1 MEMDVFKEI
10 KKILMEILDLDEA
23 KISRES
29 YLMRDLGAESVD
41 LLELATALNALF
53 KVEINEE
60 AIFLKGLTK
69 ILEDSPASF
78 PFLRSE
84 RLNKIAFDLEAGP
97 PVKVEDLVSYVTWQL
112 EKGNHDVP

>member
-1 MEMDVFKEI
+1 MDVFREI
-10 KKILMEILDLDEA
+10 KKILMEILDLDDE

-41 LLELATALNALF
+41 LLELAAALNAAF

-60 AIFLKGLTK
+60 AIFLKGLTR
-69 ILEDSPASF
+69 ILKDSHASF

-84 RLNKIAFDLEAGP
+84 RLNEIASDLENGP

-112 EKGNHDVP
+112 KKVNHDVH

>member
-10 KKILMEILDLDEA
+10 KKILMEILDLKDET
-23 KISRES
+23 ISRES

-41 LLELATALNALF
+41 LLELATALNAVF

-60 AIFLKGLTK
+60 AIFLKGLTR
-69 ILEDSPASF
+69 ILKDSPASF

-84 RLNKIAFDLEAGP
+84 RLNEIASDLEAGP

-112 EKGNHDVP
+112 EKETHGVP

>member
-1 MEMDVFKEI
+1 
-10 KKILMEILDLDEA
+10 MEILDLKDET
-23 KISRES
+23 ISRES

-41 LLELATALNALF
+41 LLELATALNAVF

-60 AIFLKGLTK
+60 AIFLKGLTR
-69 ILEDSPASF
+69 ILKDSPASF

-84 RLNKIAFDLEAGP
+84 RLNEIASDLEAGP

-112 EKGNHDVP
+112 EKETHGVP